1 VEDVSIK
8 RLLLGFIAGAIA
20 VVTVHEI
27 INFILLQAGM
37 FPRVPWSMEP
47 AAMTGVPQIVSDM
60 FWGGVW
66 GILFV
71 LLYGLIPGGGP
82 TVKGLIF
89 GILGPAILGVFILVP
104 LITGRFPVFFGF
116 DPKLIVSV
124 LLILA
129 GFGAAMGW
137 LYGFMGAEA

>member
-1 VEDVSIK
+1 LNGLSLK
-8 RLLLGFIAGAIA
+8 SLALGFIAGAIA
-20 VVTVHEI
+20 VATAHEI
-27 INFILLQAGM
+27 INFILLQAGV
-37 FPRVPWSMEP
+37 FPRVPWSMDP
-47 AAMTGVPQIVSDM
+47 AAMTGMPQIVSDM

-71 LLYGLIPGGGP
+71 LLYNVIPGGGP

-89 GILGPAILGVFILVP
+89 GIVGPAILGVFILVP
-104 LITGRFPVFFGF
+104 LITGRFPLFFDF
-116 DPKLIVSV
+116 DPALVGSV

-137 LYGFMGAEA
+137 LYGLMNSRV